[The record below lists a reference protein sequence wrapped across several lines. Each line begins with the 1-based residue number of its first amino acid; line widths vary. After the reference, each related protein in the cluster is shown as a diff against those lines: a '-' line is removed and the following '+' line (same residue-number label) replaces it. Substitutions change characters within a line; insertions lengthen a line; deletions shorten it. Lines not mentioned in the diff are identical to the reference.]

1 MKKRQL
7 TKFNLCYPRTIVY
20 MLQASEYKF
29 RDYLYWYFRVEDFRN
44 VECRKRLQRTTK
56 SLFLLISAWLIVIS
70 FGMVGTFVLYTRP
83 DIYGVVL
90 FLLFILCGFYFLA
103 YIIILPFLMVN
114 ILQYPIEMWIT
125 RNARQTLENHKA
137 LKIAVAGSFG
147 KTTMREIL
155 KTVFSE
161 EIKTVAPPFSYNTPL
176 GISKFVKS
184 LKGDEEI
191 LLFELGEH
199 YPGDIKRLCRLIQP
213 DMGVITGV
221 NEAHLEKFKSL
232 EKTTAT
238 IFELADYLKG
248 KTVYINGESDLARQK
263 ALPEHILYTRQG
275 VGGWKITHAKSD
287 LSGTHFTIRKG
298 DIILNLESGLLGL
311 HQTGPL
317 SMAAHMVFSLGVTEE
332 GIVRG
337 IKKTKPFS
345 HRMEPKVESPGVTLI
360 DDSYNG
366 NPFGFYAA
374 IDFLMYLT
382 GYRRFYLT
390 PGLVEIGEKTK
401 EIHEE
406 IGQKLA
412 NSGVEKVIL
421 IKNSVTGYIANGLKR
436 ANFKGDLLWFDDAL
450 SAFESLPYLTAEG
463 DVVLIQNDW
472 PDRYN

>member
-7 TKFNLCYPRTIVY
+7 TKLNLSYPRTIVY

-29 RDYLYWYFRVEDFRN
+29 RDYFYWYFKVEDFRN
-44 VECRKRLQRTTK
+44 VEYRKRLKKTTK
-56 SLFLLISAWLIVIS
+56 SLSLLIFAWLIVIS
-70 FGMVGTFVLYTRP
+70 FGMVGIFALYTRP
-83 DIYGVVL
+83 DIYGAML
-90 FLLFILCGFYFLA
+90 FSLFVFCGFYLLA
-103 YIIILPFLMVN
+103 YIIMLPFLMIN
-114 ILQYPIEMWIT
+114 ILQYPVEIWIT
-125 RNARQTLENHKA
+125 RNARRTLEKHKA

-161 EIKTVAPPFSYNTPL
+161 ERKTAAPPFSYNTPL

-191 LLFELGEH
+191 LLFELGEY
-199 YPGDIKRLCRLIQP
+199 YPGDVKRLCQLIQP
-213 DMGVITGV
+213 DAGVITGV

-232 EKTTAT
+232 KKTTAT
-238 IFELADYLKG
+238 IFELADCLEG
-248 KTVYINGESDLARQK
+248 KTVYVNGENDLARQK
-263 ALPEHILYTRQG
+263 VSPDHILYTRQG
-275 VGGWKITHAKSD
+275 VGGWKITHTISN
-287 LSGTHFTIRKG
+287 LSGTRFTIRKG
-298 DIILNLESGLLGL
+298 DVILNLESGLLGI

-317 SMAAHMVFSLGVTEE
+317 SMAAHMAFSLGITEE
-332 GIVRG
+332 GIIRG
-337 IKKTKPFS
+337 IKKTKPFP
-345 HRMEPKVESPGVTLI
+345 HRLEPKTENTGVTLI

-366 NPFGFYAA
+366 NPDGFFVA
-374 IDFLMYLT
+374 IDFLMNLT

-421 IKNSVTGYIANGLKR
+421 IKNSVTGYIAEGLER
-436 ANFKGDLLWFDDAL
+436 ADFKGDLLWFDDAL
-450 SAFESLPYLTAEG
+450 SAFGALPYLTAEG
-463 DVVLIQNDW
+463 DVVLMQNDW